1 MNSRI
6 GIIGHFANGK
16 EFYDGQTV
24 STRLWRDELNKR
36 FSQKVFEVDTYN
48 NRKRI
53 LPILLQWL
61 CCMIS
66 CDHIIIILSENGLR
80 VFLPLLYYS
89 NKFFHRK
96 IYHRAIGG
104 NTANGVIENPKYVRY
119 YNALEVNWVQSNT
132 MVTQLT
138 QLGIN
143 NAEKLEN
150 FRNIK
155 PINLNEKKLMWENEY
170 LFCTFSRV
178 TKTKGITEA
187 IVAISNVNK
196 QICNAKKAVLHIYGP
211 VDPEYE
217 VEFYDLLEKNKSC
230 VEYKGVIK
238 AHDAV
243 KVLPNYY
250 FHLFPTV
257 WPGEGFPG
265 TIIDCFNSGLPTI
278 ASNWAFN
285 SEFIHNEIN
294 GLIYDWDKPEQL
306 TDLIIKSIELEE
318 KYLDYVEENLKEAA
332 KYSCENVM
340 GKILDRMGI

>member
-1 MNSRI
+1 MSCKI

-24 STRLWRDELNKR
+24 STRLWRDEFNKR
-36 FSQKVFEVDTYN
+36 ISHKVFEVDTFNY
-48 NRKRI
+48 RKRI
-53 LPILLQWL
+53 LPILFRWL

-66 CDHIIIILSENGLR
+66 CDHIIIILSENGLK

-89 NKFFHRK
+89 NKFFHKK

-104 NTANGVIENPKYVRY
+104 NTVNGVIENPKYVKY
-119 YNALEVNWVQSNT
+119 YNSFEVNWVQST
-132 MVTQLT
+132 IMVNQLSER
-138 QLGIN
+138 GIK

-155 PINLNEKKLMWENEY
+155 PISLINKRMVWGNEFY
-170 LFCTFSRV
+170 FCTFSRV

-187 IVAISNVNK
+187 IVAIANANK
-196 QICNAKKAVLHIYGP
+196 LIGNEKRVMLHIYGP
-211 VDPEYE
+211 IDPDYE
-217 VEFYDLLEKNKSC
+217 EEFYGLLEKYKSF
-230 VEYKGVIK
+230 VEYKGAIK
-238 AHDAV
+238 AQDAV

-285 SEFIHNEIN
+285 SEFIHNEKN
-294 GLIYDWDKPEQL
+294 GLIYDWNEPEQL
-306 TDLIIKSIELEE
+306 SDLIIKSIELKD
-318 KYLDYVEENLKEAA
+318 KYLDYVKENLKEAE

-340 GKILDRMGI
+340 SKILSRMGI